1 MRKKILLLAFGMLL
15 SLSATRSYALPSFAR
30 QTGMDCK
37 DCHTFYPELTP
48 IGRDFKL
55 RGYVKT
61 RSDKPRYFIPV
72 TMLATASYTVADQTT
87 TGVAP
92 LDSSNDNG
100 TDRTNLPQAL
110 NFFYGGRVW
119 DNFGAMIQATYDG
132 PGNSIALDSSEVRY
146 ANTLK
151 VGGKELIYGVTVNN
165 NPTFEDVWN
174 TSPAWG
180 YPYYASEVA
189 NTPAASPLIGGLGA
203 QVGGIGAYGYFDDMI
218 YAGASVYRTTKNS
231 ITMPF
236 GAGSTPPSTTVKGA
250 VPYWRFALNHDW
262 TNQSLEIGTFGL
274 YADVEPSGLDHV
286 SPDHIT
292 DVAADAQYQFMGQ
305 HNYFSGRFTY
315 IHEGQ
320 DWAASAPLGLTG
332 NTSDHTDNIK
342 LNGTYGYKGLPFG
355 DVSGTLGWF
364 YTSGTADTTI
374 YNTGQQFTGSAT
386 GKPDSNGFILEA
398 NYFPRDNVRLAAQY
412 TIYNKF
418 NGATDNYDGFG
429 TDASHNNT
437 LYMYVQVAL

>member
-1 MRKKILLLAFGMLL
+1 MRRKILFLTLGMLL
-15 SLSATRSYALPSFAR
+15 SLPVARSYAIPSFAR
-30 QTGMDCK
+30 QTGMTCN
-37 DCHTFYPELTP
+37 DCHTFFPELTP
-48 IGRDFKL
+48 VGREFKL
-55 RGYVKT
+55 KGYVST
-61 RSDKPRYFIPV
+61 RTDIPKFFIPV
-72 TMLATASYTVADQTT
+72 AMLATASYTVADQTT

-92 LDSSNDNG
+92 FDSSNNNG
-100 TDRTNLPQAL
+100 TDRTNIPQAL
-110 NFFYGGRVW
+110 NFFYGGRIW
-119 DNFGAMIQATYDG
+119 DNIGAMIQVTYDG
-132 PGNSIALDSSEVRY
+132 PSNAIGMDSSDVRY

-151 VGGKELIYGVTVNN
+151 VGGKDLVYGVTVNN

-189 NTPAASPLIGGLGA
+189 NTPTASPLIGGLGA
-203 QVGGIGAYGYFDDMI
+203 QVAGVGAYGYFDNMV
-218 YAGASVYRTTKNS
+218 YAGASVYRTSKNG
-231 ITMPF
+231 ITMPA
-236 GAGSTPPSTTVKGA
+236 GASGTPPSTTIKGA
-250 VPYWRFALNHDW
+250 LPYWRLALNHDW
-262 TNQSLEIGTFGL
+262 SNQSLEIGTFGL
-274 YADVEPSGLDHV
+274 YADVEPTGFDHT
-286 SPDHIT
+286 SPDHYT

-305 HNYFSGRFTY
+305 HNFISGKFTY

-320 DWAASAPLGLTG
+320 DWAASAPLAITG

-364 YTSGTADTTI
+364 YTSGSRDNVLYAPA
-374 YNTGQQFTGSAT
+374 QFTGSAS

-398 NYFPRDNVRLAAQY
+398 DYFPKQNIRLAAQY

-418 NGATDNYDGFG
+418 NGASDNYDGFG

-437 LYMYVQVAL
+437 LYLYAQFAL